1 MSQDIEG
8 IQTLYTYETTAE
20 YRAIHKVTETVQA
33 NGSIVPG
40 QSTKTVQYIA
50 ENGTISRSEQ
60 YVHTG
65 EGWSLITS
73 EDYEYDDEQRRVKTT
88 KGNGR
93 FSTTEWM
100 CCGPLKEIDEDG

>member
-1 MSQDIEG
+1 MNRTTITETALGSDQVHTSVSETYGDAAQYPYARGRQKMSQDIEG

-60 YVHTG
+60 EKHTG
-65 EGWSLITS
+65 
-73 EDYEYDDEQRRVKTT
+73 
-88 KGNGR
+88 KG
-93 FSTTEWM
+93 
-100 CCGPLKEIDEDG
+100 